1 MMSGTGEYIELRWD
15 DYPQFYVI
23 RGHVPFAEAMNTLV
37 ASVGAIEIAGQP
49 VHGYC
54 RWQFNGQDE
63 WGNRRRELWESGPGR
78 GAFKCTVFRT
88 KWHHEVMN
96 AAARAGEASNVLV

>member
-1 MMSGTGEYIELRWD
+1 MNGANGEHIELQWE

-23 RGHVPFAEAMNTLV
+23 RGHVTFQEAKDTLMR
-37 ASVGAIEIAGQP
+37 SLGSLDGLSEPI
-49 VHGYC
+49 HGHC

-78 GAFKCTVFRT
+78 GAFKCTIFRT
-88 KWHHEVMN
+88 KWHHEIMN
-96 AAARAGEASNVLV
+96 AKLHQAASSSI